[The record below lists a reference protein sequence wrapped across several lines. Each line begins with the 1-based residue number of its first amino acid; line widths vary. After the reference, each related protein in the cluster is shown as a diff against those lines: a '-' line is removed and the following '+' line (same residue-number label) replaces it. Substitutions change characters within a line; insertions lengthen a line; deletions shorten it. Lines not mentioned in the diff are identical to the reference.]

1 MKTMRQWM
9 LLAAMLFFGANA
21 SAQINIPGTSVSF
34 QLDNNEWRYLRT
46 FKETDGANIYYYCYV
61 GEVLLDNNGDTVLP
75 YLRIYVKDGYG
86 SDLYELVY
94 DRYVDQPYQS
104 LREWSKGEGIPR
116 NGGLGY
122 EGIYTKP
129 TDKHDYRFLM
139 IYFNERR
146 TAVEFRLETTRE
158 TYEEMEVKFKK
169 ILASIK

>member
-9 LLAAMLFFGANA
+9 LLAAMLLFGANA

-34 QLDNNEWRYLRT
+34 Q
-46 FKETDGANIYYYCYV
+46 
-61 GEVLLDNNGDTVLP
+61 LDNNGDTVLP

-139 IYFNERR
+139 IYFKERR

-169 ILASIK
+169 ILSSIK